1 MFASLSFNIF
11 NIIVHG
17 IFPILIVIEFC
28 KNKLPFKRI
37 NLVYMTIFS
46 LAYLLVNYTY
56 FKVNNVAIYPGL
68 TYDNVLSLIYMFG
81 ILIVLLVVFLFS
93 RWYTEKKK

>member
-1 MFASLSFNIF
+1 MLVLPLKQF
-11 NIIVHG
+11 IIT
-17 IFPILIVIEFC
+17 LNWS
-28 KNKLPFKRI
+28 KS
-37 NLVYMTIFS
+37 IFS